1 MANKLVPN
9 ALAQETSPYLLQHA
23 TNPVDWYPWG
33 EQALTLAREQNKP
46 ILLSIGYSACHWCH
60 VMAHESFEDAEVAA
74 IMNAHFINIKV
85 DREERPDIDQI
96 YQTAHSML
104 SQKSG
109 GWPLTVF
116 LTPNQQPYFTGT
128 YFPKTPRYQLPGFAD
143 LIPRVAQFYHEKKPE
158 LATQNS
164 QLADAL
170 KRTIPTPSSSLSAN
184 AATLKLAFASL
195 ESSFDFEYGGFGS
208 APKFPNPAD
217 ITLLLHQAKADN
229 KKAEAMALQM
239 LSAMANGGIYDQ
251 LGGGFCRYSVDARWN
266 IPHFEKMLYD
276 NGQLLF
282 LYCDGWQISKD
293 ARYRQVVEETVA
305 WLQREMRDS
314 KGAFY
319 SSLDADSLVLD
330 STGAHG
336 HSAEGAFYVWQPG
349 EVKETLTPDEFVV
362 ASQCYGFD
370 RAANFEDPHSNTQ
383 AWHPYLVRPAEH
395 DEVTILKSAQT
406 KLFAA
411 RAKRPHPGRDDKI
424 LTSWNALA
432 IKGLARAGRVFNRP
446 DWVALAQNSVDF
458 IRENMWKN
466 GQLLATCKNDGSGNA
481 NNNYR
486 AHLNAYLD
494 DYAFLLDALIE
505 LMQASYRAEDLAFA
519 EDLAEAL
526 LADFEAED
534 GGFYFTS
541 HTHEVLIHR
550 PKQAYDN
557 ATPNGNGI
565 AAVALQRLGHILGE
579 PRYLQVVERAL
590 KAFDKNLTNNPAA
603 CASLAHALQE
613 YLTPPSIVIIR
624 GDAKQMGIWRDAIQ
638 QRYYPHYLFF
648 YLDETWA
655 KNMQDLPPTLQR
667 KFTADVNA
675 WVCQGVVCSPTL
687 SDLQTL
693 LKNLDVNLAL

>member
-1 MANKLVPN
+1 VLNKLS
-9 ALAQETSPYLLQHA
+9 QETSPYLLQHA
-23 TNPVDWYPWG
+23 ENPVEWYPWG
-33 EQALTLAREQNKP
+33 EQALTLAREQDKP

-60 VMAHESFEDAEVAA
+60 VMAHESFEDADVAA

-116 LTPNQQPYFTGT
+116 LTPNQEPYFTGT

-143 LIPRVAQFYHEKKPE
+143 LIPRVAAFYHERKDD
-158 LATQNS
+158 LSAQNA

-170 KRTIPTPSSSLSAN
+170 KRTIPVPSSVLSASES
-184 AATLKLAFASL
+184 TLKLAFTSL
-195 ESSFDFEYGGFGS
+195 ERSFDFEHGGFRS

-217 ITLLLHQAKADN
+217 ITLLLHQAKAGN
-229 KKAEAMALQM
+229 KAAESMALQM

-251 LGGGFCRYSVDARWN
+251 IGGGFCRYSVDERWN

-293 ARYRQVVEETVA
+293 ARFQQVIEETVA
-305 WLQREMRDS
+305 WLQREMCDP

-319 SSLDADSLVLD
+319 SSLDADSLD
-330 STGAHG
+330 SHG
-336 HSAEGAFYVWQPG
+336 HSEEGAFYVWQPE
-349 EVKETLTPDEFVV
+349 EVKKLLTPDEFIVV
-362 ASQCYGFD
+362 SRIFGFD
-370 RAANFEDPHSNTQ
+370 RAPNFEGV
-383 AWHPYLVRPAEH
+383 AWHAYIAIEPT
-395 DEVTILKSAQT
+395 DEDNVLLKSAQK
-406 KLFAA
+406 KLFDA
-411 RAKRPHPGRDDKI
+411 REKRTRPGRDDKI
-424 LTSWNALA
+424 LTSWNALV

-446 DWVALAQNSVDF
+446 DWTKLAQDSVDF
-458 IRENMWKN
+458 IRQKMWVN
-466 GQLLATCKNDGSGNA
+466 EHLLATCKDDGSGNA

-505 LMQASYRAEDLAFA
+505 LMQADYRPQDLEFA

-526 LADFEAED
+526 LENFESAD

-541 HTHEVLIHR
+541 HTHEALIHR
-550 PKQAYDN
+550 PKQGYDN

-565 AAVALQRLGHILGE
+565 AAVALQKLGHLLGE
-579 PRYLQVVERAL
+579 ARYLQAAERTL
-590 KAFDKNLTNNPAA
+590 KAFDHSIANNPAA
-603 CASLAHALQE
+603 CASLCHALTE
-613 YLTPPSIVIIR
+613 FLAPPSLVIIR
-624 GDAKQMGIWRDAIQ
+624 GEASKMAAWTDAINQ
-638 QRYYPHYLFF
+638 NYYPHHLFL
-648 YLDETWA
+648 YLDGTIL
-655 KNMQDLPPTLQR
+655 DLPPTLQR
-667 KFTADVNA
+667 NFEKDVNA
-675 WVCQGVVCSPTL
+675 WVCQGVICSP
-687 SDLQTL
+687 SMNDLQAV
-693 LKNLDVNLAL
+693 LKKLA